1 MFKKL
6 LVILLTATLI
16 TTLTACRRE
25 SEPEIEYVPGVYVP
39 YVPTGPTEEEI
50 RANFESFFAENHD
63 RLIREIATGGE
74 DVRLELGDGK
84 EFLLTILLDDI
95 ELDDENRN
103 LYSLTFGLFFPE
115 MADFF
120 EGIATGIMMDAG
132 ISNFRLTAIFAD
144 MHGEEI
150 ARSRFDATAENEIE

>member
-6 LVILLTATLI
+6 FFVLTSVATVIALI
-16 TTLTACRRE
+16 GCRRE
-25 SEPEIEYVPGVYVP
+25 VEPVVEEYIPVEYEYYE
-39 YVPTGPTEEEI
+39 YVPTGPTEEEL
-50 RANFESFFAENHD
+50 RAQFEDFFNNNHD
-63 RLIREIATGGE
+63 RLVAEIATGGE
-74 DVRLELGDGK
+74 DVRLELGDGY

-120 EGIATGIMMDAG
+120 EGIATGIMDDAE

-150 ARSRFDATAENEIE
+150 ARSRFDVSTE